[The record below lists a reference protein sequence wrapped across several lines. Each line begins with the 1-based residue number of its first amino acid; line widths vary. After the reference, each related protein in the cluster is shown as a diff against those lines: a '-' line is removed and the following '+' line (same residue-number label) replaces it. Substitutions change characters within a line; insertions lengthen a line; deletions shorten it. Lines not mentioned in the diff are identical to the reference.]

1 MREENCKK
9 KQFMRNEGERWEK
22 GEKRNTREERGE
34 KWERGEELDGRRERW
49 ERRERNYDIEGCS
62 TQKGVRHFETKLI
75 NKKVFTTRKN
85 SIIS

>member
-1 MREENCKK
+1 MKVRDGRKERREIRERERRE
-9 KQFMRNEGERWEK
+9 MGEEED
-22 GEKRNTREERGE
+22 GREERG
-34 KWERGEELDGRRERW
+34 
-49 ERRERNYDIEGCS
+49 ERNYDIEGCS